1 MGLFKNLSKNFKK
14 TKSQDDIAARIHKMK
29 LGRTKEQCS
38 VIDYF
43 TEDLVQKKG
52 CLRKFKPTTDERL
65 VELLNEKI
73 ASFNVEQR
81 ALEVLG
87 LDESQV
93 NEIKPIDLRGY
104 DFDGIEGN
112 EPFAKKGA
120 DKFWRSSAYE
130 ITRLYFSDKQI
141 FFYTLNFDL
150 TNNKM
155 LESTKEF
162 FYKDIVSFRTAVR
175 TKETKVY
182 DSKKKGCIKKS
193 LITTAKYETH
203 EYATFVLNVVGDSK
217 KCVMSSNEERKQVF
231 LALKAKIRDSKN
243 SK

>member
-1 MGLFKNLSKNFKK
+1 MFKK
-14 TKSQDDIAARIHKMK
+14 I
-29 LGRTKEQCS
+29 
-38 VIDYF
+38 
-43 TEDLVQKKG
+43 
-52 CLRKFKPTTDERL
+52 KPTTDQRL
-65 VELLNEKI
+65 VELLNAKI
-73 ASFNVEQR
+73 ESFNVEQR

-104 DFDGIEGN
+104 DFDGVDGN

-120 DKFWRSSAYE
+120 GKFWRSSAYE

-150 TNNKM
+150 TNNKT

-162 FYKDIVSFRTAVR
+162 FYKDIVSFRTAVK
-175 TKETKVY
+175 TKETLVY
-182 DSKKKGCIKKS
+182 NSEKKGCLKKT
-193 LITTAKYETH
+193 LVMKAQYETH
-203 EYATFVLNVVGDSK
+203 DYATFVLNVVGDSK
-217 KCVMSSNEERKQVF
+217 KCVMPSSEERKQIF
-231 LALKAKIRDSKN
+231 LALKAKIRDTKN